1 MNTCKYLFKFT
12 IKKIHII
19 YLSLLIIFLGI
30 SGYGFYR
37 YNLTFTNFKTQFD
50 SFNYSQANNILLTQE
65 NINPFKPLFINRD
78 LKNYFS
84 YKVNELYDSISNGN
98 LSDED
103 ILLQIKEIDRY
114 NILSHEELT
123 TLSYSLNSMKNSSSK
138 YTEGISYFNN
148 EDYTNA
154 LNCLKKVSY
163 LDLNYNYAV
172 KYINESKKKIK
183 ENILAYCD
191 ELASKDYYSKAISI
205 LTENETLSS
214 NDPDIKNKIAQLKS
228 MQQAYYDKNSSIAEA
243 TSNALTSTITPSNIN
258 TLNIT
263 SNTSYLINVNLDNQK
278 TYIYKRKDG
287 NWNLIRTCPCS
298 TGISGE
304 DTPCGSFSVQEKG
317 DWFFSEKFEQGGKYW
332 TQITGDILFHSVPF
346 ARDKKTI
353 LDYTLNSP
361 ASHGCIRLSVD
372 DAKWIYSNVPRGSK
386 ILIK

>member
-37 YNLTFTNFKTQFD
+37 YNLTFANFKTQFD

>member
-1 MNTCKYLFKFT
+1 MNTSKHLFKFT

-19 YLSLLIIFLGI
+19 YLSLFIIFLGI
-30 SGYGFYR
+30 NGYGFYR
-37 YNLTFTNFKTQFD
+37 YNLAFTDFKIQFD
-50 SFNYSQANNILLTQE
+50 SFNYSQANNILLTKE
-65 NINPFKPLFINRD
+65 NINPFKPLFIDRD

-84 YKVNELYDSISNGN
+84 YKVNELSDSISNGN

-114 NILSHEELT
+114 NVLSHEELA

-154 LNCLKKVSY
+154 LACLKKVSY

-191 ELASKDYYSKAISI
+191 ELASKDYYTKAISI
-205 LTENETLSS
+205 LTESDTLSS
-214 NDPDIKNKIAQLKS
+214 NDPDVKNKIAQLKS

-243 TSNALTSTITPSNIN
+243 TSSALTSTITPSNIN

-278 TYIYKRKDG
+278 TYIYKKKDG
-287 NWNLIRTCPCS
+287 NWNLIKTCPCS
-298 TGISGE
+298 TGIPGE
-304 DTPCGSFSVQEKG
+304 DTPCGSFNVQEKG
-317 DWFFSEKFEQGGKYW
+317 DWFFSEKFKQGGKYW

>member
-1 MNTCKYLFKFT
+1 MNTSKYLFKFT

-19 YLSLLIIFLGI
+19 YLSLFIIFLSI
-30 SGYGFYR
+30 NGYGFYR
-37 YNLTFTNFKTQFD
+37 YNSTFSNFKNQFD
-50 SFNYSQANNILLTQE
+50 NFNYSQANNILLTKE
-65 NINPFKPLFINRD
+65 NINPFKTLFINRD

-84 YKVNELYDSISNGN
+84 SKVDQLSDCISNGN

-114 NILSHEELT
+114 NILSHEDLT

-148 EDYTNA
+148 EDYSNA
-154 LNCLKKVSY
+154 LACLKKVSY

-172 KYINESKKKIK
+172 KYVNESKEKIK

-205 LTENETLSS
+205 LTESDTLSS
-214 NDPDIKNKIAQLKS
+214 NDPDVKNKISELKS

-258 TLNIT
+258 KLNIT

-287 NWNLIRTCPCS
+287 NWNLIKTCPCS

-304 DTPCGSFSVQEKG
+304 DTPCGSFNVQEKG
-317 DWFFSEKFEQGGKYW
+317 DWFFSEKFKQGGKYW

-346 ARDKKTI
+346 AKDKKTI
-353 LDYTLNSP
+353 LDYTLNKP